1 MKLYNL
7 ESCPFCELVRDKL
20 EALNLPY
27 EKIEVPG
34 ARHMRIE
41 VYEASGQYLVPVLI
55 DGEVILDDE
64 DKIVKYLDDTYGNI
78 KKESEA

>member
-20 EALNLPY
+20 EELKLPY
-27 EKIEVPG
+27 EKIDVPG
-34 ARHMRIE
+34 ARDMRAE

-55 DGEVILDDE
+55 DGELILDGE